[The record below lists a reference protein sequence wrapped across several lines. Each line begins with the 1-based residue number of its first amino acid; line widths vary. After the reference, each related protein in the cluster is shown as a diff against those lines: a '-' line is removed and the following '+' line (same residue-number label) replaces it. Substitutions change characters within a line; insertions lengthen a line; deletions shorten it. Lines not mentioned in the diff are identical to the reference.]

1 MAVVSGQHESAT
13 RGGSTP
19 QSDGGLLSLRR
30 RLVRA
35 TANGV
40 LIVAVY
46 GACIGAWQL
55 LVRALQV
62 PKYILPAP
70 SEVAVA
76 LWTVFANDGLARDLY
91 TTVVEMLVG
100 LAIATISAVVAAALI
115 EEFPVVKRLV
125 YPALVVFQSIPKMA
139 VAPLIMIWIGLGI
152 ESKITLAALVAFF
165 PLLVN
170 SMSGFAGYD
179 RDALELFKSLH
190 AGRFETF
197 VRLKLRAF
205 LPSFFAGL
213 KVGYVFALLGAIVGE
228 FLGSDA
234 GLGHA
239 IIQMQFQ
246 LNVAGVFAVL
256 VVLAVIGFVG
266 ERLVTLAEW
275 RWTRW
280 RGRT

>member
-1 MAVVSGQHESAT
+1 MRLDQTFRKTTGQAA
-13 RGGSTP
+13 
-19 QSDGGLLSLRR
+19 LL
-30 RLVRA
+30 
-35 TANGV
+35 
-40 LIVAVY
+40 VAVY
-46 GACIGAWQL
+46 GACIVLWQL
-55 LVRALQV
+55 VVEALGV
-62 PKYILPAP
+62 PKYVVPAP
-70 SEVAVA
+70 TDVVVA
-76 LWTVFANDGLARDLY
+76 LQKVFTEGGLAGDLRV
-91 TTVVEMLVG
+91 TVVEMLIG
-100 LAIATISAVVAAALI
+100 LAIATASAVVAAGLI
-115 EEFPVVKRLV
+115 EEFPLVRRLV
-125 YPALVVFQSIPKMA
+125 YPGLVALQSIPKMA
-139 VAPLIMIWIGLGI
+139 VAPLIMIWAGFGI
-152 ESKITLAALVAFF
+152 ESKVTLAALVAFF

-170 SMSGFAGYD
+170 SMAGFASCD
-179 RDALELFKSLH
+179 RDALDLFRSLH
-190 AGRFETF
+190 AGRFEIF

-228 FLGSDA
+228 FLSSTA

-256 VVLAVIGFVG
+256 VVLAVIGFAG

>member
-40 LIVAVY
+40 QIVAVY

-55 LVRALQV
+55 VVRALQV

-100 LAIATISAVVAAALI
+100 LAIATISAVIAAALI
-115 EEFPVVKRLV
+115 EEFPVVRRLV

-139 VAPLIMIWIGLGI
+139 LAPLIMIWIGLGI

-228 FLGSDA
+228 MEGSEA
-234 GLGHA
+234 GLCHGN
-239 IIQMQFQ
+239 IKMQFQ
-246 LNVAGVFAVL
+246 LNIAGVFAVL